1 MALPNY
7 LEDLSKDYATQATA
21 AYKTPLQ
28 PSTFMGQQF
37 VAGEDP
43 LQTKAIDAAQA
54 GVGAYE
60 PFLQSAQAN
69 VGAAGTAQAGLGAL
83 TGPTAYQP
91 FMSPYQQ
98 DVIDASMTE
107 YDRQAAM
114 RQQGISNAA
123 LGIPGA
129 FGGGREGVQQA
140 EYQLGS
146 DRNRAMLQAG
156 LLQQGYGNAQA
167 AAQQAFQNQQA
178 IAGGHLGLGAAQQ
191 QLGGAGLGVGQAQQ
205 AYGQN
210 QLAAAQAGLGM
221 GQAQM
226 GLGREQM
233 NLANFQRAGLGA
245 DVGALGQLG
254 SLRQPQEQPTLSAQQ
269 QAHQTAAYEP
279 YGRLSQYGQGITG
292 LTGGVAA
299 AQYAQPQ
306 QQSPWSSAL
315 STALGVGGLY
325 QKMFMPQPMISLTQ

>member
-60 PFLQSAQAN
+60 PFLQSAQTN

-98 DVIDASMTE
+98 DVIDTSLTE
-107 YDRQAAM
+107 FDKQAQI
-114 RQQGISNAA
+114 QQQA
-123 LGIPGA
+123 LRDQSLGVPGA

-140 EYQLGS
+140 EYQAGS
-146 DRNRAMLQAG
+146 DRNRAMLHAG
-156 LLQQGYGNAQA
+156 MLQQGYGQAQQG
-167 AAQQAFQNQQA
+167 AQQAFQNQQA
-178 IAGGHLGLGAAQQ
+178 IGQGQLGL
-191 QLGGAGLGVGQAQQ
+191 
-205 AYGQN
+205 
-210 QLAAAQAGLGM
+210 

-226 GLGREQM
+226 GLGQYQM
-233 NLANFQRAGLGA
+233 AGLGQ
-245 DVGALGQLG
+245 DVGALGQMG
-254 SLRQPQEQPTLSAQQ
+254 SLRQAQTQAGLSADQQ
-269 QAHQTAAYEP
+269 MKQAQAYEP
-279 YGRLSQYGQGITG
+279 YGRLGAWGQGITG
-292 LTGGVAA
+292 LAGGVAS
-299 AQYAQPQ
+299 AQFQEPQ
-306 QQSPWSSAL
+306 QASPWSSAL

-325 QKMFMPQPMISLTQ
+325 QKMFHPQPMFPGMK

>member
-98 DVIDASMTE
+98 DVIDTSLTE
-107 YDRQAAM
+107 FDKQSQIQ
-114 RQQGISNAA
+114 QQGLRDQA
-123 LGIPGA
+123 LGVPGA

-140 EYQLGS
+140 EYQSGS
-146 DRNRAMLQAG
+146 DLNRAALEAQMR
-156 LLQQGYGNAQA
+156 QQN
-167 AAQQAFQNQQA
+167 FQ
-178 IAGGHLGLGAAQQ
+178 
-191 QLGGAGLGVGQAQQ
+191 
-205 AYGQN
+205 
-210 QLAAAQAGLGM
+210 
-221 GQAQM
+221 QAQM
-226 GLGREQM
+226 GAQTAFGQQQQM
-233 NLANFQRAGLGA
+233 AQGQLGLGQA
-245 DVGALGQLG
+245 HMGLGQYKMSGIGSDVGAYGQAG
-254 SLRQPQEQPTLSAQQ
+254 SLRQGQEQARLNAEQQMKQAQ
-269 QAHQTAAYEP
+269 AYEP
-279 YGRLSQYGQGITG
+279 YGRLSAWGQGLTG

-299 AQYAQPQ
+299 AQFQQPQ
-306 QQSPWSSAL
+306 QASPWSSAL

-325 QKMFMPQPMISLTQ
+325 QKMFNPQPMFGKI

>member
-1 MALPNY
+1 MANGLPDY
-7 LEDLSKDYATQATA
+7 LQDLSKDYATQATA

-60 PFLQSAQAN
+60 PFLQSAQTN

-98 DVIDASMTE
+98 DVIDTSLTE
-107 YDRQAAM
+107 FDKQAQI
-114 RQQGISNAA
+114 QQQA
-123 LGIPGA
+123 LRDQSLGVPGA

-140 EYQLGS
+140 EYQAGS
-146 DRNRAMLQAG
+146 DRNRAMLHAG
-156 LLQQGYGNAQA
+156 MLQQGYGQAQQG
-167 AAQQAFQNQQA
+167 AQQAFQNQQA
-178 IAGGHLGLGAAQQ
+178 IGQGQLGL
-191 QLGGAGLGVGQAQQ
+191 
-205 AYGQN
+205 
-210 QLAAAQAGLGM
+210 

-226 GLGREQM
+226 GLGQYQM
-233 NLANFQRAGLGA
+233 AGLGQ
-245 DVGALGQLG
+245 DVGALGQMG
-254 SLRQPQEQPTLSAQQ
+254 SLRQAQTQAGLSADQQ
-269 QAHQTAAYEP
+269 MKQAQAYEP
-279 YGRLSQYGQGITG
+279 YGRLGAWGQGITG
-292 LTGGVAA
+292 LAGGVAS
-299 AQYAQPQ
+299 AQFQEPQ
-306 QQSPWSSAL
+306 QASPWSSAL

-325 QKMFMPQPMISLTQ
+325 QKMFNPQPMFGNIK

>member
-60 PFLQSAQAN
+60 PFLQSAQTN

-98 DVIDASMTE
+98 DVIDTSLTE
-107 YDRQAAM
+107 FDKQAQI
-114 RQQGISNAA
+114 QQQA
-123 LGIPGA
+123 LRDQSLGVPGA

-140 EYQLGS
+140 EYQAGS
-146 DRNRAMLQAG
+146 DRNRAMLHAG
-156 LLQQGYGNAQA
+156 MLQQGYGQAQQG
-167 AAQQAFQNQQA
+167 AQQAFQNQQA
-178 IAGGHLGLGAAQQ
+178 IGQGQLGL
-191 QLGGAGLGVGQAQQ
+191 
-205 AYGQN
+205 
-210 QLAAAQAGLGM
+210 

-226 GLGREQM
+226 GLGQYEM
-233 NLANFQRAGLGA
+233 SGIGAG
-245 DVGALGQLG
+245 VGALGQMG
-254 SLRQPQEQPTLSAQQ
+254 SLRQGQSQAALTADQQMKQAQ
-269 QAHQTAAYEP
+269 AYEP
-279 YGRLSQYGQGITG
+279 YGRLGAWGQGITG
-292 LTGGVAA
+292 LAGGVAS
-299 AQYAQPQ
+299 AQFQEPQ
-306 QQSPWSSAL
+306 QASPWSSAL

-325 QKMFMPQPMISLTQ
+325 QKMFNPQPMFGNIK